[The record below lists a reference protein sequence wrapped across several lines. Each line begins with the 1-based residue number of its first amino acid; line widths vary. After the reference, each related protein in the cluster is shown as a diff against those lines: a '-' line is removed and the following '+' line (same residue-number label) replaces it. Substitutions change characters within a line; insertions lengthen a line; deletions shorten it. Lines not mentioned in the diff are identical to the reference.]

1 MKRTLICIFFTLF
14 TMGFISAHTEVKH
27 PENLNTH
34 SAPLGSKE
42 NPIKV
47 GVMLVAP
54 FATSIDDVYHGIV
67 IDYWSNLVHN
77 KNWYYTFIATSPN
90 YDQVVKE
97 TKNGKYDMVVGDFST
112 TYDRSYL
119 VDFSNTF
126 FLSKISILTSVK
138 KVSPFKR
145 FMESIFDLSKVLMV
159 VFGLFLFLSILFWLL
174 EKRSRGYKISNSLFS
189 TSVAMISGDV
199 TDNPSSNL
207 NKILF
212 IFILIVGMILQA
224 VIIASMT
231 DSALSS
237 DQSIDPFMNK
247 RDIARKTFVV
257 VKGSYFVKVVRSLEA
272 NVYEFDGDDVDAA
285 KFYVENSDR
294 YAGFVTENLLA
305 KRYVSQFSDLDNH
318 LIVSQVNLRNDELAF
333 IFRKDFP
340 FKDEI
345 NKGILFMQ
353 DNNLSGSICANYI
366 GEDSDYC
373 VL

>member
-14 TMGFISAHTEVKH
+14 NIGFISAHTEVKH
-27 PENLNTH
+27 SENLNIH
-34 SAPLGSKE
+34 SAPLGSKD

-47 GVMLVAP
+47 GVMLVSP

-97 TKNGKYDMVVGDFST
+97 TKNGKYDMVIGDFST
-112 TYDRSYL
+112 SYDRSYL
-119 VDFSNTF
+119 VDFSNAF
-126 FLSKISILTSVK
+126 FLSKVSILTSVK

-145 FMESIFDLSKVLMV
+145 FMESLFDLSKVLTV
-159 VFGLFLFLSILFWLL
+159 VFGLFLILSILFWLL
-174 EKRSRGYKISNSLFS
+174 EKRTHGYKISNSLFS

-207 NKILF
+207 NKLLF

-231 DSALSS
+231 DTALSS
-237 DQSIDPFMNK
+237 DQSIDPFINK
-247 RDIARKTFVV
+247 RDIAGKTFVV
-257 VKGSYFVKVVRSLEA
+257 KKGSYFVKVVRSLEA
-272 NVYEFDGDDVDAA
+272 NVYEFDGNSVDAT
-285 KFYVENSDR
+285 KFYIENSDR
-294 YAGFVTENLLA
+294 YDGFVTENILA
-305 KRYVSQFSDLDNH
+305 KRYVTQFSDLDNH

-373 VL
+373 IL